1 MELYLLELI
10 NSYGIPVVFY
20 DEASEGI
27 TMANQKEINNFTP
40 KQIKAL
46 SEAVVELSETDL
58 SEEELN
64 ELIFLI
70 LEDVSGVELLS
81 NHETESLLLKI
92 KEYYY
97 DQG

>member
-1 MELYLLELI
+1 MELI
-10 NSYGIPVVFY
+10 NSYGIPVVFC

-27 TMANQKEINNFTP
+27 HMTNQKEINHFTP
-40 KQIKAL
+40 EHIREL
-46 SEAVVELSETDL
+46 SEAVVEISGSDL

-81 NHETESLLLKI
+81 IHETESLLLKI